1 LISEIINQSAI
12 KSSDID
18 QSDVIITDA
27 VHAGLLLDAKLV
39 GIFLSR
45 YLAVSACLAID
56 SPLLV

>member
-1 LISEIINQSAI
+1 LISEIINQLAI

-18 QSDVIITDA
+18 QSDVITDA

-45 YLAVSACLAID
+45 YLAVSACLAVD